1 MSFLE
6 RLKGL
11 PDTDQW
17 DGGAWRMGPG
27 MRRSRPHST
36 KPHVSSWEFLKSFLT
51 SGLISMILSG
61 RKRFHRLGGQDPFLN
76 LSEPLC
82 LHLEAEWLWLLGRT
96 LLKLP

>member
-11 PDTDQW
+11 PDTDQ
-17 DGGAWRMGPG
+17 DGGARRMGPG
-27 MRRSRPHST
+27 MRLSRPCST
-36 KPHVSSWEFLKSFLT
+36 KPHVSSWEFLKSFLI
-51 SGLISMILSG
+51 SGLISMILLG

-82 LHLEAEWLWLLGRT
+82 LHLEAKWLWLLGRT

>member
-6 RLKGL
+6 RLRSL

-17 DGGAWRMGPG
+17 DGGAWRMGLG
-27 MRRSRPHST
+27 MRYSRPQST
-36 KPHVSSWEFLKSFLT
+36 KPHVSSWEFLKSFR
-51 SGLISMILSG
+51 IILSG
-61 RKRFHRLGGQDPFLN
+61 RKRFHRLGGQDPSLN